1 MNEMRAGVLSGVGR
15 LEIIEVT
22 RPQISSPQEVL
33 LRIETIGICG
43 SDLHY
48 FRTGRIGDQVVDF
61 PFIIG
66 HEAVAVVKEV
76 GSNKGDLRPGD
87 WVVIDPALSCGRCD
101 QCRAGRSHTCRQ
113 LRFLGCPGQR
123 AGCLQDYLVLPRN
136 NCFKINEEESTLGI
150 LVEPIAIAIYAHHLA
165 EGVRNKKVIVLGG
178 GPLGLVV
185 AYISRQKGCQWLG
198 VTDKVDARLEG
209 ARKVGADWIGN
220 PLDQNIIK
228 EVESIN
234 PEQVDIIFECCG
246 QQEALDQAEILLKPG
261 GKLVIIGIPEAD
273 RIWFNPHLLRRKEI
287 EIINVRRQNNCIP
300 GAIQFLQS
308 HASSLRFLITHRY
321 SLNEIQEAFEV
332 ASNYKD
338 GVIKAVIDL

>member
-1 MNEMRAGVLSGVGR
+1 
-15 LEIIEVT
+15 
-22 RPQISSPQEVL
+22 
-33 LRIETIGICG
+33 
-43 SDLHY
+43 
-48 FRTGRIGDQVVDF
+48 
-61 PFIIG
+61 
-66 HEAVAVVKEV
+66 
-76 GSNKGDLRPGD
+76 
-87 WVVIDPALSCGRCD
+87 
-101 QCRAGRSHTCRQ
+101 
-113 LRFLGCPGQR
+113 
-123 AGCLQDYLVLPRN
+123 
-136 NCFKINEEESTLGI
+136 
-150 LVEPIAIAIYAHHLA
+150 
-165 EGVRNKKVIVLGG
+165 
-178 GPLGLVV
+178 
-185 AYISRQKGCQWLG
+185 
-198 VTDKVDARLEG
+198 
-209 ARKVGADWIGN
+209 N